1 MRSELRLTTMIVLV
15 MLAVSWIAVGPV
27 FAQSS
32 EVEANTEQ
40 EPAEQDESPRR
51 IKRLGDVSAD
61 EWEMDLR
68 VPGAPSGGATD
79 VSEFDLPDS
88 EQNQQLQQL
97 LSSLATRPGN
107 QAALRQLDELL
118 SAVLTAAHALANEG
132 RLEEMHHLL
141 RVVRNVNPRKSG
153 LAQAFERYRELESV
167 GSWLASASAA
177 FDAGNI
183 VEPSGQS
190 ALHFLE
196 RVLAADPDNA
206 LAHAGMLRAQG
217 LLLDRALAAAREL
230 DFELAEEW
238 LYEASLLTESQGEVE
253 RARSEIASFRDR
265 QADRI
270 EQDVTAGI
278 ATGQFDYAEFIL
290 IDLVALLGNDE
301 RVARLREKLRLAR
314 VYGQYTPGQVIQD
327 PFMDSSGSA
336 PALVVVKAG
345 SFLMGSPEGEHGRD
359 ENEGPQHRVTL
370 EKGYGL
376 GLQEVTVGQFQAFIE
391 ATDRRTTADTD
402 GESRV
407 YDEASAR
414 ITLRE
419 GINWA
424 HDYEGNRASDDL
436 PVVHVSWHDAKA
448 YAAWL
453 SEQTGRPYRLPT
465 EAEFEFALRG
475 GTVTRYWWG
484 DDRPEQVV
492 ENLTGLEDQSP
503 SGRSWSAGFRRYGD
517 GYWGPAP
524 GAMFPPNPMGLHDMA
539 GNVSEWV
546 EDCWHPTYV
555 QAPTDGSAWV
565 NPGCERRVLRGG
577 YWASAPDQSRSASR
591 LSASAI
597 LHGPQIGFRVARDL

>member
-1 MRSELRLTTMIVLV
+1 MRSEVRVIAMIVWV
-15 MLAVSWIAVGPV
+15 MLAVPCIAVAPAL
-27 FAQSS
+27 AQQS
-32 EVEANTEQ
+32 EAETSEE
-40 EPAEQDESPRR
+40 EPSAADESPRR
-51 IKRLGDVSAD
+51 VRRLGDVSAD
-61 EWEMDLR
+61 EWEMDLS
-68 VPGAPSGGATD
+68 VPRAPAEGAADGSG
-79 VSEFDLPDS
+79 FDLPDP
-88 EQNQQLQQL
+88 EQNQQLQRL

-118 SAVLTAAHALANEG
+118 SSVLTQAHALADEG
-132 RLEEMHHLL
+132 RLEEMHQLL

-153 LAQAFERYRELESV
+153 LTQAFERYRELESV

-183 VEPSGQS
+183 VEPPERN

-206 LAHAGMLRAQG
+206 LALAGMLRAQG
-217 LLLDRALAAAREL
+217 MLLDRALAAAREL
-230 DFELAEEW
+230 DFETAEEW
-238 LYEASLLTESQGEVE
+238 LYEASLLTESQDEIE
-253 RARSEIASFRDR
+253 RARAEVAGFRER

-270 EQDVTAGI
+270 EQDVIAAI
-278 ATGQFDYAEFIL
+278 ATGQFDYAEFVL
-290 IDLVALLGNDE
+290 IDLVALLGNDD
-301 RVARLREKLRLAR
+301 RVARLREKLRVAR

-345 SFLMGSPEGEHGRD
+345 SFLMGSPDDEYGRD

-376 GLQEVTVGQFQAFIE
+376 GLQEVTVGQFRSFIE
-391 ATDRRTTADTD
+391 STGHQTTADID

-407 YDEASAR
+407 YDEASGR
-414 ITLRE
+414 ITLRA

-424 HDYEGNRASDDL
+424 HDYEGNRAGDEL

-453 SEQTGRPYRLPT
+453 AEQTGRPYRLPT
-465 EAEFEFALRG
+465 EAEFEFALRA

-484 DDRPEQVV
+484 DDRPEQAV
-492 ENLTGLEDQSP
+492 ENLTGLEDASV

-524 GAMFPPNPMGLHDMA
+524 GATFPPNPMGLHDMA

-546 EDCWHPTYV
+546 EDCWHQTYV
-555 QAPTDGSAWV
+555 KAPIDGSAWV

-597 LHGPQIGFRVARDL
+597 LHGPQIGFRIARDL